1 MIAKQEI
8 REYKRGARVYLAHYK
23 NLNNVLHWHDD
34 CELVYV
40 QKGTLEVFVRG
51 TCYSLNAG
59 DLLYVGNMEEHSI
72 RTRTEADVY
81 MIIFSAELLRG
92 TLSRLQLKSP
102 VLKGD
107 YGFSE
112 LYETLK
118 GEFLRGG
125 NFSKEISETI
135 VYLRILSI
143 FREEEVTPSAF
154 KQKDKLL
161 FMGLLEDID
170 KNYAYYS
177 AEMGASFLCVS
188 KVYFSKYFHK
198 MSGMTFVEYLNG
210 VRIGKAIEL
219 LFSKKERTVTEISTL
234 CGFNSIRNFNY
245 AFKKATGY
253 SPSALPEDF
262 TLDELSFRVGSPDP
276 KRFNPTLHETVLLES
291 FG

>member
-8 REYKRGARVYLAHYK
+8 REYKRGVKVYLAHYK
-23 NLNNVLHWHDD
+23 NLNNILHWHND

-40 QKGTLEVFVRG
+40 QKGTLEIFVRG
-51 TCYSLNAG
+51 TCHTVNAG
-59 DLLYVGNMEEHSI
+59 GLLYIGNMEEHSI

-102 VLKGD
+102 LLKGD
-107 YGFSE
+107 YAFLE
-112 LYETLK
+112 LYAMLK
-118 GEFLRGG
+118 EELIEGCR
-125 NFSKEISETI
+125 FSKEISESLLN
-135 VYLRILSI
+135 LRILSI
-143 FREEEVTPSAF
+143 FREEEVVPFAF
-154 KQKDKLL
+154 RQKDKLL

-170 KNYAYYS
+170 QNYAYYS
-177 AEMGASFLCVS
+177 AETGASFLCVS

-210 VRIGKAIEL
+210 VRVGKAIEL
-219 LFSKKERTVTEISTL
+219 LRSKKDRTVTEISSL

-253 SPSALPEDF
+253 APSDLPEDF
-262 TLDELSFRVGSPDP
+262 TLDDLSFRVGCPDP
-276 KRFNPTLHETVLLES
+276 ERFNPTLHETVLLES